1 MAMTYEEQ
9 GYVYRKDG
17 TTLINQLELDD
28 SYSIDEYREGQLE
41 IANGAAD
48 QEVPF
53 GFNAEYVRLSTDG
66 KLTVKVDIAGVAGS
80 DAIPCGSQL
89 VLSGDSTDYITNV
102 LVSNASGAAVTLEY
116 LAGA

>member
-28 SYSIDEYREGQLE
+28 SYSIDEYNEGQVDVPD
-41 IANGAAD
+41 GAAD
-48 QEVPF
+48 QEISF
-53 GFNAEYVRLSTDG
+53 AMEAKYVRLSTDG
-66 KLTVKVDIAGVAGS
+66 KVTVKVDIAGTPGT

-89 VLSGDSTDYITNV
+89 VLSGDATDYIAKV
-102 LVSNASGAAVTLEY
+102 LVSNASGGDITLEY